1 MRDYMVDVLSIWS
14 KEGQRPEGT
23 LEKVNKMRGQWIVG
37 GLCLSL
43 AAALLPTAA
52 AQVNARSVQERLRV
66 RFGDAADSPDEPLE
80 EALATFY
87 GRRDFQPAWIDSA
100 GLTEDGALV
109 VESLRMSRF
118 QGLEPED
125 YDLAAIRE
133 LVSSQEPE
141 RLAVLDTLMT
151 GAFLRYCYDIR
162 SGRADPRDADPE
174 WFVEADGIDHLTAL
188 EESIAD
194 GSLAEVLEGL
204 MPPDPRYARL
214 RKALEDYR
222 RIAAGGGWPRLPEG
236 PALKANVRHPAVVV
250 LRKRLWA
257 SGDFA
262 RPDGDDLFNEDLEAA
277 VVRFQDRH
285 GLDADGVVGRKTN
298 AALNVPVEERARQIV
313 LNMERWRWMPRY
325 TASRYI
331 LVNMAGFEMRVIE
344 NDVPTLRMR
353 VVIGRPYRRT
363 PAFTEAMTYVVVNP
377 YWHIPPSLAVR
388 DLLPKI
394 REDPGYLER
403 QGIRVFSDCTENAH
417 ELDGQGMDWS
427 EISSR
432 GFPYKLRQDP
442 GPHNALGRIK
452 FMLPNRFNI
461 YLHDTPHREHFDL
474 SVRAFS
480 SGCIRLEEPLV
491 LADYILGEAGWSP
504 ERIRET
510 IAGGER
516 RVVSLPRPIPVI
528 LVYWTAW
535 VEKDGTVNFRDDVYG
550 RDKLLVTALEA
561 GVPGGIRTGAGR

>member
-1 MRDYMVDVLSIWS
+1 M
-14 KEGQRPEGT
+14 
-23 LEKVNKMRGQWIVG
+23 
-37 GLCLSL
+37 
-43 AAALLPTAA
+43 
-52 AQVNARSVQERLRV
+52 
-66 RFGDAADSPDEPLE
+66 E

-87 GRRDFQPAWIDSA
+87 GHRDYQPAWIDAS
-100 GLTEDGALV
+100 GLTEDGELV
-109 VESLRMSRF
+109 VDSLQTSRLEA
-118 QGLEPED
+118 LEPED
-125 YDLAAIRE
+125 YDLSAIRE
-133 LVSSQEPE
+133 LIGSWEPE
-141 RLAVLDTLMT
+141 RLAVLDALMT

-194 GSLAEVLEGL
+194 GSLAEVLRGL

-214 RKALEDYR
+214 REALEHYR
-222 RIAAGGGWPRLPEG
+222 RIAVGGGWPGLPEG
-236 PALKANVRHPAVVV
+236 PALQVNVQDPAVVV

-257 SGDFA
+257 SGDLES
-262 RPDGDDLFNEDLEAA
+262 PNGDDLFDKELEAA

-285 GLDADGVVGRKTN
+285 GLEADGIVGRRTR
-298 AALNVPVEERARQIV
+298 AGLDVPVEARARQIV
-313 LNMERWRWMPRY
+313 LNMERWRWMPRH
-325 TASRYI
+325 ADSRYI
-331 LVNMAGFEMRVIE
+331 LVNMAGFEMRVME

-363 PAFTEAMTYVVVNP
+363 PAFMEAMTYVVVNP
-377 YWHIPPSLAVR
+377 YWHVPPSLAVR
-388 DLLPKI
+388 DILPKI
-394 REDPGYLER
+394 RKDPGYLER
-403 QGIRVFSDCTENAH
+403 QGIRVFSDWTETAH
-417 ELDGQGMDWS
+417 ELDGQTMDWS
-427 EISSR
+427 EVTGR
-432 GFPYKLRQDP
+432 RFLYKLRQDP

-491 LADYILGEAGWSP
+491 LADYILGSAGWSP

-510 IAGGER
+510 IVGGER
-516 RVVSLPRPIPVI
+516 RVVSLPRPIPVY

-535 VEKDGTVNFRDDVYG
+535 VELDGTVHFRDDVYG
-550 RDKLLVTALEA
+550 RDKLLATALEA
-561 GVPGGIRTGAGR
+561 GVPGGIRTGAAP